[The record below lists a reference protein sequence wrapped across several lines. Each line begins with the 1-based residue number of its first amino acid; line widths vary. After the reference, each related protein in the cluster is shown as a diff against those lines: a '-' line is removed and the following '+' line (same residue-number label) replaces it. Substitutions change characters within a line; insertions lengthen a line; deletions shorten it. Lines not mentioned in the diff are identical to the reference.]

1 MKKFA
6 VIGNPI
12 NHSLSPLLHQSIFQQ
27 IGLSATYEKVQ
38 LEPFEIKDFIMSNEL
53 DGYNV
58 TIPYKNRVLNY
69 LRYLD
74 IDAKSITAVNCVSNH
89 KGYNTDWI
97 GFIKTLDHNK
107 IDLKDKSCL
116 IIGSG
121 GAAYATA
128 HALIKCQVGSIKIE
142 NRSSQN
148 KEKLEKWIDKRLDKK
163 LNSEPEV
170 IINCTPL
177 GMSPNKDKIPS
188 DFIVKRDNIVIDT
201 IYNPLKTKWL
211 KQCEERGAKI
221 ISGLDM
227 LISQGVAS
235 LNIWLDD
242 DFFNKLDLKKIKKIL
257 ENELCLQK

>member
-12 NHSLSPLLHQSIFQQ
+12 KHSLSPLLHKSIFQQ
-27 IGLSATYEKVQ
+27 IGLSASYEKIQ
-38 LEPFEIKDFIMSNEL
+38 LEPFEIEDFVMSNEL

-58 TIPYKNRVLNY
+58 TIPYKNKILTY
-69 LRYLD
+69 LRHLD
-74 IDAKSITAVNCVSNH
+74 KNAKNISAVNCVSNE

-97 GFIKTLDHNK
+97 GFIKTLDQNK

-121 GAAYATA
+121 GAAYAIA
-128 HALIKCQVGSIKIE
+128 HALILCQVGSIKIE
-142 NRSSQN
+142 NRSRQN
-148 KEKLEKWIDKRLDKK
+148 KVKFEKWINKRFNRN
-163 LNSEPEV
+163 LNSVPEV

-177 GMSPNKDKIPS
+177 GMYPNTDKIPS
-188 DFIVKRDNIVIDT
+188 NLIVKSDNIIIDT

-211 KQCEERGAKI
+211 MQCEEKGAKI
-221 ISGLDM
+221 INGLDM
-227 LISQGVAS
+227 LISQGIAS
-235 LNIWLDD
+235 LNIWLND
-242 DFFNKLDLKKIKKIL
+242 DFFNKLDLKKIKNIL